1 MADETLKNGSKITVY
16 INAEWPEEDRKALQ
30 EKIDEFSAA
39 LDAANEKADAL
50 MEKMKQMQEIGF
62 RLSEAQP

>member
-1 MADETLKNGSKITVY
+1 MADETLKNGSKITVT
-16 INAEWPEEDRKALQ
+16 IKAEWPEEDRKALQ

-39 LDAANEKADAL
+39 LDAANEKAEAL

-62 RLSEAQP
+62 NCSEARP

>member
-1 MADETLKNGSKITVY
+1 MAEETLRDGSKIIVT
-16 INAEWPEEDRKALQ
+16 IKAEWPEEDRKALQ

-62 RLSEAQP
+62 SYSETQP